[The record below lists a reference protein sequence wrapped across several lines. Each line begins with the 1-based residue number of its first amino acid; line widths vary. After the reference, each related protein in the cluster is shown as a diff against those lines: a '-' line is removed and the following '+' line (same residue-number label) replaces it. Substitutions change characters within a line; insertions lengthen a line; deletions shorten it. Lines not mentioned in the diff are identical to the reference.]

1 MDSDINPTLLLGIV
15 GGIVLFGATTM
26 IHGTIWATS
35 IDMATPVHDIDST
48 GGRITPNSGG
58 RRPGDGEALFLAG
71 DIAHR
76 AIGARGYTPGSAP
89 AACAGPALGPGDELL
104 DMICEHDL

>member
-15 GGIVLFGATTM
+15 GGILLFGATTM

-35 IDMATPVHDIDST
+35 IDTAVPGRDIGST
-48 GGRITPNSGG
+48 GDRITPKSGG

-71 DIAHR
+71 DTAQR
-76 AIGARGYTPGSAP
+76 ANGARGLTRSSAP
-89 AACAGPALGPGDELL
+89 AACASPALGPGDELL
-104 DMICEHDL
+104 DVVCEHDL